1 MKMKQFIEATHIPAA
16 LVRAVSRQIGGWE
29 SFTNYAEDIQNNGAD
44 GGFCGFIYY
53 RDTLAFFRRN
63 RTAIMEMTEQMADDL
78 GEGMLKM
85 IASFNCLRS
94 DELTEDDIAKALYTS
109 KGDDAACIQNAMAWF
124 ALEEVACSYCDCKE
138 NANVS

>member
-29 SFTNYAEDIQNNGAD
+29 SFTNCAEDIQDNGAD

-63 RTAIMEMTEQMADDL
+63 RKAIMEMAEQMADDL

-85 IASFNCLRS
+85 IAGFNCLRS
-94 DELTEDDIAKALYTS
+94 DELTEDAIAKALYAS
-109 KGDDAACIQNAMAWF
+109 KGDDMTSIQNAMAWF
-124 ALEEVACSYCDCKE
+124 ALEEVARSYCNCKE
-138 NANVS
+138 NANVG

>member
-1 MKMKQFIEATHIPAA
+1 MKMKQFIEATNMPAS

-29 SFTNYAEDIQNNGAD
+29 SFENYANDITNHGAN

-63 RTAIMEMTEQMADDL
+63 RNAIMEMAEQMADDL

-85 IASFNCLRS
+85 IAGFNCLRS

-109 KGDDAACIQNAMAWF
+109 KGDDVTSIQNAMAWF
-124 ALEEVACSYCDCKE
+124 ALEEVARSYCDCVE
-138 NANVS
+138 SLETA